1 MVNWERFDIDG
12 AEDLPDSYTQ
22 EDRYYYQAKLGNLT
36 LSVGACYY
44 NDLFAGWGWHIE
56 QNGMPV
62 VEFTFRSHRDAFD
75 TSKEAKLAF
84 SFTCASSSPKSGIA
98 IRPGCSFRFKVDKNR
113 THAMIDL

>member
-56 QNGMPV
+56 ENGKPV

-75 TSKEAKLAF
+75 TSKEAKISILFYVRQFFPEEWDRHQAGMLF
-84 SFTCASSSPKSGIA
+84 Q
-98 IRPGCSFRFKVDKNR
+98 V
-113 THAMIDL
+113 

>member
-75 TSKEAKLAF
+75 TSKEAKTSVLFYVRQFFPEEWERHQAGMLF
-84 SFTCASSSPKSGIA
+84 Q
-98 IRPGCSFRFKVDKNR
+98 V
-113 THAMIDL
+113 